1 MWKPSKLIRYI
12 YRKRDVTKITV
23 VYFANLEAN
32 EKMEIGTKKFTQY
45 RNDRLS
51 NIYDTVFLLSS

>member
-12 YRKRDVTKITV
+12 YRKGDVTKITV
-23 VYFANLEAN
+23 VYFANLEAK

>member
-12 YRKRDVTKITV
+12 YGKRDATKITV
-23 VYFANLEAN
+23 VYFANLEAK
-32 EKMEIGTKKFTQY
+32 EKMEIETKKFTQY

-51 NIYDTVFLLSS
+51 NIYDRVYLTK

>member
-12 YRKRDVTKITV
+12 YGKRDVTKITV
-23 VYFANLEAN
+23 VYFANLEAK
-32 EKMEIGTKKFTQY
+32 EKMEIETKKFTQY

-51 NIYDTVFLLSS
+51 NIYDRVYLTK